1 MIGTRVSRA
10 DRSSVVEGLVMASV
24 RAEAGRGSPP
34 RGGRR
39 RGVAAG
45 GMIAHE
51 RIFACQIA
59 GAFRKAIGT
68 NGSGGGP
75 T

>member
-1 MIGTRVSRA
+1 MP
-10 DRSSVVEGLVMASV
+10 SV
-24 RAEAGRGSPP
+24 RAEAGRRSLP
-34 RGGRR
+34 RGWKGA
-39 RGVAAG
+39 GVAAG

-59 GAFRKAIGT
+59 GGFRKAIGA
-68 NGSGGGP
+68 NGRGGGP